1 MQDRNIFQIG
11 VASSVLYRIFTVSEF
26 VNNRLREILKLEV
39 GKSRISDQTTYSQ
52 GFQLPRDR

>member
-1 MQDRNIFQIG
+1 M
-11 VASSVLYRIFTVSEF
+11 LYRIFTVSEF